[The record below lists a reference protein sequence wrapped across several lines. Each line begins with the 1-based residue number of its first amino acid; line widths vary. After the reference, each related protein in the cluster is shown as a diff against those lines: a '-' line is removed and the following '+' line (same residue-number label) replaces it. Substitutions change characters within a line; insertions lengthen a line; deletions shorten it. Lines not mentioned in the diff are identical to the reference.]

1 MSKAFLIVLLIIVV
15 LFLFLYPFLG
25 ALIKDKK
32 ELAGITLEEK
42 FPFFFKTISEGSLL
56 EKGRFINFRTIP
68 GLLI

>member
-42 FPFFFKTISEGSLL
+42 FPFFS
-56 EKGRFINFRTIP
+56 RQ
-68 GLLI
+68 

>member
-1 MSKAFLIVLLIIVV
+1 MSKAFLIVLLILVV

-42 FPFFFKTISEGSLL
+42 FPFFFQDNKRGALCWKREDLSISGQS
-56 EKGRFINFRTIP
+56 P
-68 GLLI
+68 GC